1 MGKKLL
7 WKVLPMAFLT
17 GVGSTA
23 FTSCADEYDP
33 AKITREDI
41 LKENYAK
48 NWEEVFGTPDPN
60 QDWSMAQPVTA
71 TISVPSVN
79 DATLRVM
86 TQSPMNRNCY
96 LLSKTKVDGNMLN
109 LQFDVV
115 KGTKHV
121 YVELKDANGRY
132 LIDGYFPVENG
143 KVVVDKNFASTRGTN
158 PSPVTVAKYTPSSSY
173 AGDGEGTVGWAGIG
187 TKGGSSLVPYPIEWY
202 DESANK
208 YYDNN
213 GWGYDL
219 YNTTNINNMGKT
231 YIENFYLISGM
242 DLSERTDSWKL
253 KEMYPLYFYY
263 TSTKDGT
270 QKSGPFLEGQNNIIK
285 YFSKT
290 AQAEEYPL
298 EKDAFFITEGGPVEL
313 ALYGK
318 GTECTN
324 DVGYFYYPKAQESEY
339 MRADG
344 TLDFDKVKKFVM
356 LKDMSNTSHD
366 LMHGPNLY
374 NLSQDWSYNTGAFQ
388 NGVKAAETGYKD
400 GDATY
405 YPEYHDMAATSAK
418 IKLTYFGDGDPE
430 TATPDYDFPA
440 DYVIGFFG
448 IRNGEGITS
457 NKHIYCSFASV
468 ELNYFNDYPR
478 GAAFKYKGNVYLG
491 IEDDTDYDHN
501 DYLFRVTGV
510 DGSRVTDV
518 TPEDDPDYV
527 PEPDAQTWTVACED
541 LGGYFD
547 YDFNDLVFGLR
558 LTDNDDNTTKKLEL
572 IPLAAGGTLEAHV
585 YYDGTDKGEIHDL
598 VLPGAPS
605 TIALNVGAGS
615 NPGAGTPIVLETNTT
630 DDITAVMGKIVI
642 KVNANSDSNSY
653 NIGYNY
659 DKGNTEKKTPQVL
672 LLPAGWDWPSEDTFI
687 CEVYSK
693 FAAWTQDADVTDWCN
708 DRDGQGGYVN
718 SPFVPVTPSNPG
730 QDPSDPVTPPSKS
743 ACNLNIVQNVEIIL
757 PSDGG
762 TGTVVDHYTTSST
775 GAVSAVSS
783 SDKVTVVVDQVNKT
797 ITLSATEVVS
807 DVTVTVTQEADANYE
822 AGEKTI
828 TVSSMSSAP
837 VDLQISSTVLTGWNG
852 IAFNNEQQTAIINAI
867 AEGKTEMY
875 VTLSSTGENKI
886 TTKNSWSQQIGDT
899 VNVDSSSTS
908 ASFDW
913 TSFSSANGCQPGG
926 IYLGGESGEVTIT
939 KIVMRMPAN

>member
-7 WKVLPMAFLT
+7 WKVLPVAFLA

-86 TQSPMNRNCY
+86 TKSPMNRNCY
-96 LLSKTKVDGNMLN
+96 LLSRRKVDGNMLN

-115 KGTKHV
+115 KGTKNV

-132 LIDGYFPVENG
+132 LIDGYFPIENG
-143 KVVVDKNFASTRGTN
+143 KVIVDKNFASTRGTN
-158 PSPVTVAKYTPSSSY
+158 LSPVTVAKYTPSSSY
-173 AGDGEGTVGWAGIG
+173 AGDGEGTVGWAGVSNKTG
-187 TKGGSSLVPYPIEWY
+187 SSSLVPYPIEWF
-202 DESANK
+202 DESADK
-208 YYDNN
+208 YHDA

-219 YNTTNINNMGKT
+219 YNTTNINNKGAT
-231 YIENFYLISGM
+231 SIGNFYLISDM
-242 DLSERTDSWKL
+242 DLSDRTDPWML

-263 TSTKDGT
+263 TSTEDGT
-270 QKSGPFLEGQNNIIK
+270 QKSGPFLEGQNNVIK

-290 AQAEEYPL
+290 AQADEYPL
-298 EKDAFFITEGGPVEL
+298 EKDAHFITEGGPVEL

-318 GTECTN
+318 GTECPN

-356 LKDMSNTSHD
+356 LKNMSNTSHN
-366 LMHGPNLY
+366 LMMGTNLY
-374 NLSQDWSYNTGAFQ
+374 NFSMVSSYNTGDFQ
-388 NGVKAAETGYKD
+388 TGVKWAYTGKNND
-400 GDATY
+400 GVP
-405 YPEYHDMAATSAK
+405 YPEFENMAATSAK

-448 IRNGEGITS
+448 IRTDVGISS
-457 NKHIYCSFASV
+457 NKHIYCSYASV

-510 DGSRVTDV
+510 DGSRITDV

-541 LGGYFD
+541 LGGYYD

-585 YYDGTDKGEIHDL
+585 YYNGTDKGEIHNL
-598 VLPGAPS
+598 VLPGAGF
-605 TIALNVGAGS
+605 TTALNVGAGS
-615 NPGAGTPIVLETNTT
+615 NPGAGTAVTLDESTT
-630 DDITAVMGKIVI
+630 DDINAVMAKVSIKVI
-642 KVNANSDSNSY
+642 KNGSDTANNSY
-653 NIGYNY
+653 NIGFDYE
-659 DKGNTEKKTPQVL
+659 KGNEAKKAPQVL

-687 CEVYSK
+687 CYVYSK
-693 FAAWTQDADVTDWCN
+693 FAAWTQNADVTDWCN

-718 SPFVPVTPSNPG
+718 SPFTPVTPSNPG

-822 AGEKTI
+822 AGTKTI
-828 TVSSMSSAP
+828 TVKSVAGITEYKAE
-837 VDLQISSTVLTGWNG
+837 DLDENWD
-852 IAFNNEQQTAIINAI
+852 
-867 AEGKTEMY
+867 
-875 VTLSSTGENKI
+875 LSSRLFTSTTEVVITVYTSEETYIQGVVGHNYHAYNKGEGN
-886 TTKNSWSQQIGDT
+886 TYSFTYN
-899 VNVDSSSTS
+899 STS
-908 ASFDW
+908 NPSLSDLK
-913 TSFSSANGCQPGG
+913 SSGVYQNANKDK
-926 IYLGGESGEVTIT
+926 IT
-939 KIVMRMPAN
+939 KIVVHNK

>member
-7 WKVLPMAFLT
+7 WKVLPVAFLA
-17 GVGSTA
+17 GIGSTA

-115 KGTKHV
+115 KGTKNV

-231 YIENFYLISGM
+231 YIENFYLISDM
-242 DLSERTDSWKL
+242 DLSERTDPWKL

-318 GTECTN
+318 GTECSN

-374 NLSQDWSYNTGAFQ
+374 NLNQDWSYNTGAFQ

-400 GDATY
+400 GDPTY
-405 YPEYHDMAATSAK
+405 YSDYHDMTVTSAK
-418 IKLTYFGDGDPE
+418 IKLTYFGDDDPT

-440 DYVIGFFG
+440 DYVVGFFG

-518 TPEDDPDYV
+518 TPEDDPDYE
-527 PEPDAQTWTVACED
+527 PEPEAQTWTVACED
-541 LGGYFD
+541 LGGYYD

-718 SPFVPVTPSNPG
+718 SPFEDVTPSNPG
-730 QDPSDPVTPPSKS
+730 ADPSSPTDPVTPPAKS
-743 ACNLNIVQNVEIIL
+743 ACNLNLVQDVTIL
-757 PSDGG
+757 LPAEGG
-762 TGTVVDHYTTSST
+762 VGSVVDHYTTSST
-775 GAVSAVSS
+775 GAVTAESDN
-783 SDKVTVVVDQVNKT
+783 DKVTVVVDENAKT
-797 ITLSATEVVS
+797 ITLSAREEVS
-807 DVTVTVTQEADANYE
+807 DVTITVTQEADENYE
-822 AGEKTI
+822 AGTKTI
-828 TVSSMSSAP
+828 TVKSVAGITEYKAE
-837 VDLQISSTVLTGWNG
+837 DLDENWD
-852 IAFNNEQQTAIINAI
+852 
-867 AEGKTEMY
+867 
-875 VTLSSTGENKI
+875 LSSRLFTSTTEVVITVYTSEETYIQGVVGHNYHAYNKGEGN
-886 TTKNSWSQQIGDT
+886 TYSFTYN
-899 VNVDSSSTS
+899 STS
-908 ASFDW
+908 NPSLSDLK
-913 TSFSSANGCQPGG
+913 SSGVYQNANKDK
-926 IYLGGESGEVTIT
+926 IT
-939 KIVMRMPAN
+939 KIVVHNK

>member
-7 WKVLPMAFLT
+7 WKVLPVAFLA

-60 QDWSMAQPVTA
+60 QDWSMATPVTA
-71 TISVPSVN
+71 TISVPNVN

-115 KGTKHV
+115 KGTKNV

-318 GTECTN
+318 GTECSN

-547 YDFNDLVFGLR
+547 YDFNDLVFGLK
-558 LTDNDDNTTKKLEL
+558 LTDNADGTTKKLEL

-585 YYDGTDKGEIHDL
+585 YYNGTDKGEIHNL
-598 VLPGAPS
+598 VLPGAGF
-605 TIALNVGAGS
+605 TTALNVGAGS
-615 NPGAGTPIVLETNTT
+615 NPGAGTAVTLDESTT
-630 DDITAVMGKIVI
+630 DGINTVMEKIVI
-642 KVNANSDSNSY
+642 KVNTNSDSNGY
-653 NIGYNY
+653 NIGCDY
-659 DKGNTEKKTPQVL
+659 DEGNTAKKTPQVL

-693 FAAWTQDADVTDWCN
+693 FAAWTRDADVTTWCN
-708 DRDGQGGYVN
+708 DRDGEGGYVN
-718 SPFVPVTPSNPG
+718 SPFEDVTPSNPG
-730 QDPSDPVTPPSKS
+730 ADPSSPTDPVTPPAKS
-743 ACNLNIVQNVEIIL
+743 ACNLNLVQDVTIL
-757 PSDGG
+757 LPAEGG
-762 TGTVVDHYTTSST
+762 VGSVVDHYTTSST
-775 GAVSAVSS
+775 GAVTAESDN
-783 SDKVTVVVDQVNKT
+783 DKVTVVVDENAKT
-797 ITLSATEVVS
+797 ITLSAREEVS
-807 DVTVTVTQEADANYE
+807 DVTITVTQEADENYE
-822 AGEKTI
+822 AGTKTI
-828 TVSSMSSAP
+828 TVKSVAGITEYKAE
-837 VDLQISSTVLTGWNG
+837 DLDEKWD
-852 IAFNNEQQTAIINAI
+852 
-867 AEGKTEMY
+867 
-875 VTLSSTGENKI
+875 LSSRLFTSTTEVVITVYTSEETYIQGVVGHNYHAYNKGEGN
-886 TTKNSWSQQIGDT
+886 TYSFTYN
-899 VNVDSSSTS
+899 STS
-908 ASFDW
+908 NPSLSDLK
-913 TSFSSANGCQPGG
+913 SSGVYQNANKDK
-926 IYLGGESGEVTIT
+926 IT
-939 KIVMRMPAN
+939 KIVVHNK